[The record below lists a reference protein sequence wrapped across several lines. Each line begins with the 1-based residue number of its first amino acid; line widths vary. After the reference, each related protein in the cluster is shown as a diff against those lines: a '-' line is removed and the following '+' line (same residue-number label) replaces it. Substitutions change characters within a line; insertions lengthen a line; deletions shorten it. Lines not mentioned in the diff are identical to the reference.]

1 MGKYP
6 GSLRRLAADTPVVE
20 TDRLIQGET
29 CCKQVT
35 CSVLVRLGALGPCQ
49 TPVFNRWRRHSE
61 EKERNVSK
69 LESARAETCT
79 VYHLPGRDW
88 YYLLGPLNSGTKNLT
103 FGLAEFPGGTLAAPH
118 VHTAEEEIIYI
129 LSSAGAIITEDQ
141 EIRLEP
147 GVAVFI
153 PPGLTHQIRVDGA
166 EPLRLVTLFSPPVT
180 PGAYDP
186 KKS

>member
-1 MGKYP
+1 M
-6 GSLRRLAADTPVVE
+6 
-20 TDRLIQGET
+20 
-29 CCKQVT
+29 
-35 CSVLVRLGALGPCQ
+35 
-49 TPVFNRWRRHSE
+49 
-61 EKERNVSK
+61 SK
-69 LESARAETCT
+69 LESASADACT

-88 YYLLGPLNSGTKNLT
+88 YYMLGPINSGAKNLT

-118 VHTAEEEIIYI
+118 VHAGEEEIIYI
-129 LSSAGAIITEDQ
+129 LSGTGATIAGDQ
-141 EIRLEP
+141 EIELAP

-153 PPGLTHQIRVDGA
+153 PPGLTHQIRADEP

>member
-1 MGKYP
+1 VP
-6 GSLRRLAADTPVVE
+6 ELQSASADN
-20 TDRLIQGET
+20 
-29 CCKQVT
+29 C
-35 CSVLVRLGALGPCQ
+35 A
-49 TPVFNRWRRHSE
+49 
-61 EKERNVSK
+61 
-69 LESARAETCT
+69 

-88 YYLLGPLNSGTKNLT
+88 YYLLGPMNSGAKNLT

-118 VHTAEEEIIYI
+118 AHAAEEEIIYI
-129 LSSAGAIITEDQ
+129 LSGAGATIAAEQ

-153 PPGLTHQIRVDGA
+153 PPGLTHQIRADGP

-186 KKS
+186 LKK